1 MQKIEI
7 LYRVAVQY
15 KLNFNFNR
23 NASGYISATI
33 THPDSD
39 LILDYSVLESGY
51 TWISTGGKHYHNF
64 DGALQDFL
72 NLLAL
77 KKG

>member
-15 KLNFNFNR
+15 KLNFNFYL

-33 THPDSD
+33 AHPDSD
-39 LILDYSVLESGY
+39 LMLEYSVLESGY
-51 TWISTGGKHYHNF
+51 TWISTDGKRYHNF
-64 DGALQDFL
+64 EDALQDFL
-72 NLLAL
+72 DLLAL